1 MAERLVKFDNAK
13 LILIVLVVAGH
24 FIETFIFGFAPGSA
38 FASGTF
44 TFIYSFHMP
53 LFIFISGLFLRDMD
67 EQTSFPVRRVAM
79 LITLG
84 FAMKVVRA
92 IFGYVVNGHTS
103 FDLFSDSATP
113 WFMFTLAACYA
124 LAWLLR
130 LQNRAAVLVMALL
143 IGLFVG
149 YDQTIG
155 DFLYLSR
162 TIVFFPFFWTGYCLQ
177 PTRVEVFTS
186 KPAVRLTAALIVMVF
201 AAACIFATW
210 QVTPLRFLFAGRLPF
225 AETGIPGCGWYTRAL
240 SYLVQFAMCFG
251 IFNSDTQPRDSAGD
265 TVWNTVAANLFLA
278 FHSNSNPGGSRAFPV
293 AVSPA
298 ARFDLASIG
307 GCGSDYCGI
316 VPGLASLRVA
326 T

>member
-67 EQTSFPVRRVAM
+67 EQTSFPARRVAM

-92 IFGYVVNGHTS
+92 IFGYVVTGHTS
-103 FDLFSDSATP
+103 FDLLSDSATP

-143 IGLFVG
+143 IGMFVG

-162 TIVFFPFFWTGYCLQ
+162 TVVFFPFFGQ
-177 PTRVEVFTS
+177 
-186 KPAVRLTAALIVMVF
+186 
-201 AAACIFATW
+201 ATVCD
-210 QVTPLRFLFAGRLPF
+210 QQ
-225 AETGIPGCGWYTRAL
+225 GCKY
-240 SYLVQFAMCFG
+240 
-251 IFNSDTQPRDSAGD
+251 
-265 TVWNTVAANLFLA
+265 
-278 FHSNSNPGGSRAFPV
+278 
-293 AVSPA
+293 
-298 ARFDLASIG
+298 
-307 GCGSDYCGI
+307 
-316 VPGLASLRVA
+316 SLRNRRFA
-326 T
+326 